1 MKAVADTIRWTLIL
15 GIWGYV
21 SFILWG
27 VAWGWTLLWV
37 VPGFFLLLN
46 LVGFATLPIYFLI
59 TLVSP
64 EDRAE
69 RESMRRLNERM
80 NEDPPHDP

>member
-1 MKAVADTIRWTLIL
+1 MKTLADTFRWALIL

-21 SFILWG
+21 TVILWG
-27 VAWGWTLLWV
+27 IAWGWALLWV

-59 TLVSP
+59 ALVSP
-64 EDRAE
+64 EARAE
-69 RESMRRLNERM
+69 RQILERM
-80 NEDPPHDP
+80 NEDPPDST